1 MKQREN
7 RQRWIYNLTGIF
19 ILLSLSVILVLVL
32 HAINWEPS
40 GNDIWG
46 HMYKGQY
53 MYQALKKGDLYPL
66 FDMKWYNG
74 IQLYRYWPPL
84 SYYVMAL
91 CLFFAGGDVISAYI
105 LLLGIVF
112 FVGGLPF
119 VIWGNI
125 TDRRRVGV
133 PAGALWFFMPAI
145 IKVSFCDGNLP
156 QIITTAITPYVI
168 FFLCRY
174 VHDKSK
180 KAAVGLFASMFFM
193 VLGHVMVTAI
203 TGLAAFIYLFIDQLI
218 NKDWKRMFMA
228 LCYMVCGILLAGIII
243 VPALS
248 GGGVAAAE
256 QTGST
261 ILVDYSYPLSVSLNP
276 FYRFVINSRD
286 VYYFGIG
293 VILICILGAFLAR
306 GKRTAGF
313 IFAIILVALTTT
325 SAAVFL
331 SKLPFSSLFWMT
343 RFSPMMYGFFFASLM
358 EWKTIKNR
366 YLAVVAGILILEIIP
381 SLMLNDYRINAG
393 SSTKRDVS
401 LLRDNTVQRASV
413 MDSSEYGSYP
423 SFGVSGDEG
432 VAYTFGW
439 AWQGAVT
446 GRNIVLLN
454 EALEQGR
461 FLYVFD
467 RSIELGD
474 DAVLVQKNKL
484 AHSEGTEEELLAAA
498 DKCGYSLVSETD
510 TGYVFK
516 LSANGTL
523 SFGENFGV
531 VSEYKDIAIGK
542 YADEMTTLYPCF
554 KMGDSI
560 YIDDYDMDELAG
572 YDTIFLSGFEYRNRA
587 NAENLVRKLGEKGVR
602 VVIDTTHMPVTSGS
616 KEQKFLNVLH
626 QEIRFTNSYP
636 ELTINGQNISTG
648 PFMYGDRKFTTGY
661 IAYLDNPLGTF
672 RYDTHTLTF
681 FGYNDDTPNVYFL
694 GINLMYFVTSTGD
707 DTAAGILD
715 DILSASHDSISDRKI
730 VPVSIEYSRNKLII
744 DTDSDNVN
752 TTIAYQDIFVSD
764 SEIREDNNLL
774 VVDAGRT
781 EIELHY
787 PLFLQGLI
795 VSILG
800 MAAFAV
806 LYYRDGGGC
815 HEEKEK
821 MSGHSPQG
829 SQCSG

>member
-53 MYQALKKGDLYPL
+53 MYQSLKKGDLYPL

-91 CLFFAGGDVISAYI
+91 CLFFTGGDVISAYI

-112 FVGGLPF
+112 FAGGLPF

-293 VILICILGAFLAR
+293 VMLICILGAFLAR

-343 RFSPMMYGFFFASLM
+343 RFSP
-358 EWKTIKNR
+358 
-366 YLAVVAGILILEIIP
+366 
-381 SLMLNDYRINAG
+381 
-393 SSTKRDVS
+393 STLTMS
-401 LLRDNTVQRASV
+401 
-413 MDSSEYGSYP
+413 
-423 SFGVSGDEG
+423 
-432 VAYTFGW
+432 
-439 AWQGAVT
+439 
-446 GRNIVLLN
+446 
-454 EALEQGR
+454 
-461 FLYVFD
+461 
-467 RSIELGD
+467 
-474 DAVLVQKNKL
+474 
-484 AHSEGTEEELLAAA
+484 
-498 DKCGYSLVSETD
+498 
-510 TGYVFK
+510 
-516 LSANGTL
+516 
-523 SFGENFGV
+523 
-531 VSEYKDIAIGK
+531 
-542 YADEMTTLYPCF
+542 
-554 KMGDSI
+554 
-560 YIDDYDMDELAG
+560 
-572 YDTIFLSGFEYRNRA
+572 LSGSA
-587 NAENLVRKLGEKGVR
+587 
-602 VVIDTTHMPVTSGS
+602 
-616 KEQKFLNVLH
+616 
-626 QEIRFTNSYP
+626 
-636 ELTINGQNISTG
+636 
-648 PFMYGDRKFTTGY
+648 
-661 IAYLDNPLGTF
+661 
-672 RYDTHTLTF
+672 
-681 FGYNDDTPNVYFL
+681 
-694 GINLMYFVTSTGD
+694 
-707 DTAAGILD
+707 
-715 DILSASHDSISDRKI
+715 LSPS
-730 VPVSIEYSRNKLII
+730 
-744 DTDSDNVN
+744 
-752 TTIAYQDIFVSD
+752 
-764 SEIREDNNLL
+764 
-774 VVDAGRT
+774 
-781 EIELHY
+781 
-787 PLFLQGLI
+787 LQGLPFI
-795 VSILG
+795 FTLPCSISSS
-800 MAAFAV
+800 AFRREV
-806 LYYRDGGGC
+806 RPEPLIIF
-815 HEEKEK
+815 
-821 MSGHSPQG
+821 
-829 SQCSG
+829 